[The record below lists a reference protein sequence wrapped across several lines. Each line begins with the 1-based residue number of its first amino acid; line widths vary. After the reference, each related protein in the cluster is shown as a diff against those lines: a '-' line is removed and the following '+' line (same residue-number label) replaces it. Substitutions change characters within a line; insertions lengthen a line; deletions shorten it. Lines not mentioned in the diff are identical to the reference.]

1 MPDPSGSR
9 RFRTRGSPMYV
20 THSKRLTLAG
30 ARKMMDTATAEAEKA
45 GHAIAVAI
53 VDAGGHPLLIQRMD
67 GGRFHTVHSSTTKAV
82 CAASNKRPTT
92 MKGAAGQSL
101 DTMHAL
107 GLALAAGAERW
118 TAMEGGYPII
128 FEGECVGGIGV
139 SGANWEL
146 DDQLAREAVES
157 IGATYKIDKA

>member
-1 MPDPSGSR
+1 
-9 RFRTRGSPMYV
+9 MYV
-20 THSKRLTLAG
+20 ADSKRLTLAG
-30 ARKMMDTATAEAEKA
+30 ARKMMDTAVSAAEHA

-67 GGRFHTVHSSTTKAV
+67 GGRFHTVQSSTTKAV

-92 MKGAAGQSL
+92 AKGAAGQNL

-128 FEGECVGGIGV
+128 FDGECVGGIGV
-139 SGANWEL
+139 SGATWEL
-146 DDQLAREAVES
+146 DDQFAREAVEA
-157 IGATYKIDKA
+157 IGAGWQIDRK

>member
-1 MPDPSGSR
+1 
-9 RFRTRGSPMYV
+9 MYV
-20 THSKRLTLAG
+20 TNTKRLTLAG
-30 ARKMMDTATAEAEKA
+30 ARKMMETATTSAERA
-45 GHAIAVAI
+45 GYAVAVSI
-53 VDAGGHPLLIQRMD
+53 VDAGGHPVLVQRMD

-92 MKGAAGQSL
+92 AKGAAGQTL

-107 GLALAAGAERW
+107 GLALAAGPERW

-139 SGANWEL
+139 SGATWEL
-146 DDQLAREAVES
+146 DDQLAREAVEA
-157 IGATYKIDKA
+157 IGAGWKIG

>member
-1 MPDPSGSR
+1 
-9 RFRTRGSPMYV
+9 MYIAN
-20 THSKRLTLAG
+20 TKRLTLAG
-30 ARKMMDTATAEAEKA
+30 AKKMMDIAVSGAERS

-53 VDAGGHPLLIQRMD
+53 VDAGGHPVLVQRMD

-92 MKGAAGQSL
+92 AKGAAGQNL

-107 GLALAAGAERW
+107 GLALAAGAGRW

-128 FEGECVGGIGV
+128 FDGECVGGIGV
-139 SGANWEL
+139 SGATWEL
-146 DDQLAREAVES
+146 DDQFAREAVAA
-157 IGATYKIDKA
+157 IGATFKIDGA

>member
-1 MPDPSGSR
+1 
-9 RFRTRGSPMYV
+9 MYF
-20 THSKRLTLAG
+20 TNSKRLTLAG
-30 ARKMMDTATAEAEKA
+30 AKKMMDAATAKAEKA

-53 VDAGGHPLLIQRMD
+53 VDAGGHPVLIQRMD

-118 TAMEGGYPII
+118 NAMEGGYPII
-128 FEGECVGGIGV
+128 FDGECVGGIGV
-139 SGANWEL
+139 SGATWEL
-146 DDQLAREAVES
+146 DDQLAREAVEA
-157 IGATYKIDKA
+157 IGASWKIDNK

>member
-1 MPDPSGSR
+1 
-9 RFRTRGSPMYV
+9 MYV
-20 THSKRLTLAG
+20 TNSKRLTLAG
-30 ARKMMDTATAEAEKA
+30 AKKMMETATTRAEKA
-45 GHAIAVAI
+45 GYAVAVAI
-53 VDAGGHPLLIQRMD
+53 VDAGGHPVLIQRMD

-92 MKGAAGQSL
+92 AKGAAGQTL

-107 GLALAAGAERW
+107 GLALASGADRW

-128 FEGECVGGIGV
+128 FDGECVGGIGV
-139 SGANWEL
+139 SGATWEL
-146 DDQLAREAVES
+146 DDQLAREAVEA

>member
-1 MPDPSGSR
+1 
-9 RFRTRGSPMYV
+9 MYV
-20 THSKRLTLAG
+20 TNSKRLTLAG
-30 ARKMMDTATAEAEKA
+30 AKKMMDAATARAEKA
-45 GHAIAVAI
+45 GYAIAVAI
-53 VDAGGHPLLIQRMD
+53 VDAGGHPVLIQRMD

-92 MKGAAGQSL
+92 AKGAAGQAL

-128 FEGECVGGIGV
+128 FDGECVGGIGV
-139 SGANWEL
+139 SGGTWEF
-146 DDQLAREAVES
+146 DDEAARAALES
-157 IGATYKIDKA
+157 IGATYKI

>member
-1 MPDPSGSR
+1 
-9 RFRTRGSPMYV
+9 MYF
-20 THSKRLTLAG
+20 TNSKRLTLAG
-30 ARKMMDTATAEAEKA
+30 AKKMMDTATGKAEKT
-45 GHAIAVAI
+45 GHAVAVAI
-53 VDAGGHPLLIQRMD
+53 VDGGGHPVLIQRMD

-92 MKGAAGQSL
+92 MKGAAGQAL

-107 GLALAAGAERW
+107 GLALAAGPERW

-139 SGANWEL
+139 SGATWEL

-157 IGATYKIDKA
+157 IGAGWKI